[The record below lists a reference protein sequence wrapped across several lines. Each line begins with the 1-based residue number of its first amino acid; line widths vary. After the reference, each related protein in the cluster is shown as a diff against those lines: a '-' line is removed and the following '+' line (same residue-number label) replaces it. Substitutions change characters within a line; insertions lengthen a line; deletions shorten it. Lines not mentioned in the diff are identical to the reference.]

1 MCCRFSYLLFE
12 SCMLKQCLQLSSR
25 VWTRVN
31 GCTFCTILWPLWC
44 ALLHKSENLGVSI
57 RGITG
62 GWVGQGWGGRFCK
75 CQDRERLPNRN
86 LKLHPRGRES
96 MKVIFFLNWS
106 QLWGVVGS
114 GHASGSWGKG
124 SHLSV
129 LPIPVRF
136 TCFCLSYWSLERTK
150 SLGSFFVFISPSRPH
165 LKSRFSVLM

>member
-44 ALLHKSENLGVSI
+44 ALLHKSENL
-57 RGITG
+57 
-62 GWVGQGWGGRFCK
+62 GRFCK

-150 SLGSFFVFISPSRPH
+150 SLGSFFVFISPLCDI
-165 LKSRFSVLM
+165 LKSWKSYGLVLYIGRR